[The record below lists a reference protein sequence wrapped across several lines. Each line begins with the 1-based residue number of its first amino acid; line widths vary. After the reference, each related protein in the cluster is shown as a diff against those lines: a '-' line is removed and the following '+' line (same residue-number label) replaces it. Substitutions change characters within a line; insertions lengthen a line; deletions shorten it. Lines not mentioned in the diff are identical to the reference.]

1 MKKFKLNL
9 EYATS
14 TWFGLIKIH
23 KTCKKWDKVL
33 NELMDKYEDT
43 STLSSYTIY
52 FGDTEVWIRNKF
64 YGYGSLWGKD
74 GLGAT
79 LPKRKTAI
87 RLALI
92 EDRLRLE
99 KEVEQQEKYEQ
110 ILNNIK

>member
-9 EYATS
+9 EYAVS
-14 TWFGLIKIH
+14 TWFGLIRTH

-43 STLSSYTIY
+43 AILSSHTIH
-52 FGDTEVWIRNKF
+52 FGHNEIWIRNRF
-64 YGYGSLWGKD
+64 YAYGSLWKEPH
-74 GLGAT
+74 LECV

-99 KEVEQQEKYEQ
+99 KEVERQEKYDQ
-110 ILNNIK
+110 ILNSIK

>member
-9 EYATS
+9 EYAVS
-14 TWFGLIKIH
+14 TWFGLIKVH

-43 STLSSYTIY
+43 SILTSHTIH
-52 FGDTEVWIRNKF
+52 FGHNEVWIKNRF
-64 YGYGSLWGKD
+64 YGYGSL
-74 GLGAT
+74 LGNGS
-79 LPKRKTAI
+79 LGYVIPKRKTAI

-99 KEVEQQEKYEQ
+99 KEVEQEERYEQ
-110 ILNNIK
+110 ILNNIE

>member
-43 STLSSYTIY
+43 STLSSCTIY
-52 FGDTEVWIRNKF
+52 FGDTEVWIGSKF
-64 YGYGSLWGKD
+64 YGYGSLWREPH
-74 GLGAT
+74 LECV

-99 KEVEQQEKYEQ
+99 KEAGRQEEYEQ